1 MHAGTRTA
9 VRVQSRAMK
18 RALLL
23 LLTLSLTLAAHAR
36 PITEKD
42 LFRFHWIGDPQI
54 SPGGSLAAFV
64 RVNVDAK
71 KEGYE
76 TAIWVVPVRGG
87 AARRLTNGPRDTA
100 PRWSPDGKTLA
111 FLRALEKDGKP
122 QPAQIFLLPMNGS
135 EPRALT
141 SMPRAVDSLA
151 WAPDGKTIA
160 FTATTKPDD
169 FDKDKEKK
177 KKDGDERESD
187 VRVINQAAYRL
198 NGAGYSDTTR
208 TTHVWT
214 VEVRGDASEEAPKP
228 KQLTTGD
235 FSESD
240 LAWSPDGTRIYFTST
255 RVFEPYYD
263 VREGALYFVPSG
275 GGEITRLFDADVAV
289 QSYAPSPDGRWI
301 AFSGQPAHPVQS
313 FTETDLYVV
322 SATAGSSPKNLTNK
336 KAGDVLSGAG
346 GDNSAPRANRGARP
360 TWAADSLSVV
370 VTILRDGTA
379 NLARIDAS
387 TGAVTPWTTGK
398 HSMQSYAANGGATVA
413 LVSTPTIVGDLY
425 AVADDGALT
434 RLTNVN
440 EKLWS
445 ELTLTEPEE
454 LRYSSFDGKK
464 IEAWVQLPPDFDP
477 KKKYPLILNIHGG
490 PHAAYGYVFDH
501 EFQWMAAKGYVV
513 LYPNPR
519 GSTSY
524 GEEFA
529 NVIQFHYP
537 GDDFKD
543 LMAGV
548 DALVAK
554 GYIDEKKLGVTG
566 GSGGGLLTNWVVT
579 QTTRFAAAV
588 AQRDIADWS
597 TFWYVADF
605 TLFQPTWFRKAP
617 FEDPEDFRARSPI
630 TYIDRVKTPMMF
642 IEGEADWR
650 TPPMA
655 GGEMMFRALKY
666 RHIPAVMVRFPGE
679 SHELSRSGQP
689 WHRIERLEHIV
700 GWFDHYLMGVPK
712 PEYFERLRP

>member
-1 MHAGTRTA
+1 
-9 VRVQSRAMK
+9 MK
-18 RALLL
+18 RALAALF
-23 LLTLSLTLAAHAR
+23 TLSLTLALHAR

-42 LFRFHWIGDPQI
+42 LFRFQWVGDPQV
-54 SPGGSLAAFV
+54 SPDGAQVAFV

-76 TAIWVVPVRGG
+76 TAIWIVPVRGG
-87 AARRLTNGPRDTA
+87 APRRLTNGPRDSA
-100 PRWSPDGKTLA
+100 PRWSPDGRTLA
-111 FLRALEKDGKP
+111 FLRAPEKDGKP
-122 QPAQIFLLPMNGS
+122 QPGQIYLLSTVGG
-135 EPRALT
+135 EPHALT
-141 SMPRAVDSLA
+141 SLPRAVESFA
-151 WAPDGKTIA
+151 WAPNGKSIA

-177 KKDGDERESD
+177 KKDGEEHESD
-187 VRVINQAAYRL
+187 VRVINQAVYRF
-198 NGAGYSDTTR
+198 NGAGYTDTTR
-208 TTHVWT
+208 STHIWT
-214 VEVRGDASEEAPKP
+214 IEVPDSMGDEAPKP
-228 KQLTTGD
+228 KQVTTGD
-235 FSESD
+235 FSEND
-240 LAWSPDGTRIYFTST
+240 LAWSPDGARIYFTST

-263 VREGALYFVPSG
+263 VRAGALYFVPSG
-275 GGEITRLFDADVAV
+275 GGELTKLFDADVSVGA
-289 QSYAPSPDGRWI
+289 YAISPDGKSI
-301 AFSGQPAHPVQS
+301 AFSGQPGHPVQS
-313 FTETDLYVV
+313 HTETDLYVV
-322 SATAGSSPKNLTNK
+322 SSTPGGTPKNLTNK
-336 KAGDVLSGAG
+336 KAGDVLSSAG
-346 GDNSAPRANRGARP
+346 GDNSSPRGNRGARP
-360 TWAADSLSVV
+360 TWTADGKSIVI
-370 VTILRDGTA
+370 TTLREGMG
-379 NLARIDAS
+379 NLVRIDAS
-387 TGAVTPWTTGK
+387 TGALAEWTKGK
-398 HSMQSYAANGGATVA
+398 HTIQSYGSAGGSTVA
-413 LVSTPTIVGDLY
+413 LLSTPTIVSDLY
-425 AVADDGALT
+425 SVAADGALT

-454 LRYSSFDGKK
+454 LWYTSFDGKK
-464 IEAWVQLPPDFDP
+464 IEGWIQRPPDFDP
-477 KKKYPLILNIHGG
+477 KKKYPLILDIHGG
-490 PHAAYGYVFDH
+490 PHSAYGYVFDH

-537 GDDFKD
+537 GDDYKD

-548 DALVAK
+548 DAVLAK
-554 GYIDEKKLGVTG
+554 GYVDEKKLGVTG

-579 QTTRFAAAV
+579 QTDRFAAAV

-630 TYIDRVKTPMMF
+630 TYIEKVKTPMMF

-666 RHIPAVMVRFPGE
+666 RHIPTVMVRFPNE

-700 GWFDHYLMGVPK
+700 GWFDHYLMGVEK
-712 PEYFERLRP
+712 PEYFGRLR

>member
-1 MHAGTRTA
+1 
-9 VRVQSRAMK
+9 MK
-18 RALLL
+18 RALFCLFTL
-23 LLTLSLTLAAHAR
+23 SITLSLTFAAHGR

-42 LFRFHWIGDPQI
+42 LFRFQWIGDPQI
-54 SPGGSLAAFV
+54 SPDGTLSAFV

-76 TAIWVVPVRGG
+76 TAIWVVPVHGG
-87 AARRLTNGPRDTA
+87 AARRLTNGPRDA
-100 PRWSPDGKTLA
+100 SPRWSPDGRTVA
-111 FLRALEKDGKP
+111 FLRSVEKDGKP
-122 QPAQIFLLPMNGS
+122 QPAQIFLLPMSGS

-141 SMPRAVDSLA
+141 SMPRAVDSFS
-151 WAPDGKTIA
+151 WSPDGGTIA
-160 FTATTKPDD
+160 FTATTKPED
-169 FDKDKEKK
+169 FDKDKK
-177 KKDGDERESD
+177 KKDGEEHESD
-187 VRVINQAAYRL
+187 VRVINQAVYRF
-198 NGAGYSDTTR
+198 NGAGYTDTSR
-208 TTHVWT
+208 TTHIWS
-214 VEVRGDASEEAPKP
+214 VEVGGETPGEEAAKP
-228 KQLTTGD
+228 KQLTSGT

-240 LAWSPDGTRIYFTST
+240 LAWSPDGSRIYFTST
-255 RVFEPYYD
+255 RIFEPYYD
-263 VREGALYFVPSG
+263 VREGALYFVPAA
-275 GGEITRLFDADVAV
+275 GGEITQLFESDVAV
-289 QSYAPSPDGRWI
+289 GSYAPSPDGKWI
-301 AFSGQPAHPVQS
+301 AFAGQPAHPVQS
-313 FTETDLYVV
+313 HTETDLYVV
-322 SATAGSSPKNLTNK
+322 ATAVGSSPKNLTNK

-346 GDNSAPRANRGARP
+346 GDNSSPRANRGARP
-360 TWAADSLSVV
+360 SWTPDGR
-370 VTILRDGTA
+370 TIVITTLREGMG
-379 NLARIDAS
+379 NLVRIDAS
-387 TGAVTPWTTGK
+387 TGAMSDWTKGK
-398 HSMQSYAANGGATVA
+398 HSIQTYASAGGATVA
-413 LVSTPTIVGDLY
+413 LLSTPTIVSDLY
-425 AVADDGALT
+425 AVAGDGTLT

-440 EKLWS
+440 EKLWG

-454 LRYSSFDGKK
+454 LWYTSFDGKK
-464 IEAWVQLPPDFDP
+464 IEAWIQRPPDFDP
-477 KKKYPLILNIHGG
+477 KKKYPLILDIHGG

-548 DALVAK
+548 DALLEK

-579 QTTRFAAAV
+579 QTDRFAAAV

-605 TLFQPTWFRKAP
+605 TLFQPTWFHKAP
-617 FEDPEDFRARSPI
+617 FEDPADFRARSPI

-642 IEGEADWR
+642 IEGEADYR

-689 WHRIERLEHIV
+689 WHRVERLEHIV
-700 GWFDHYLMGVPK
+700 GWFDHYLMGMPK